1 MVFLARPRRAA
12 EAAAPPT
19 PALHL
24 RGGFDAGFCV
34 RGEARDSAS
43 GTAAA
48 APAAVQAARRA
59 PAFASLSRALFQ
71 LAAAPAPTKCVARSA
86 ATAQPYLH
94 SCCSVLTSPRPIAAR
109 RDAAQAQHYN
119 VVKVRGDGRC
129 MFRALVR
136 PLVVA
141 LVLSHA

>member
-1 MVFLARPRRAA
+1 MQLALAHPLPTLQRVGGSCAVRDSLPLRLAVRTCCAYRLTQLAMVFLARPRRAA

-71 LAAAPAPTKCVARSA
+71 LAAAPAPTKCVARPRGALLRLRNPTCTFA
-86 ATAQPYLH
+86 AA
-94 SCCSVLTSPRPIAAR
+94 C
-109 RDAAQAQHYN
+109 
-119 VVKVRGDGRC
+119 
-129 MFRALVR
+129 
-136 PLVVA
+136 
-141 LVLSHA
+141 

>member
-1 MVFLARPRRAA
+1 MALSMRRPEAAAPLSAERWDDGVQGAARSAVVASLHAGPLTRRPRRLARPRRAA

-34 RGEARDSAS
+34 RGEASDSAS

-71 LAAAPAPTKCVARSA
+71 LAAAPAPTKCVARPRGALLRLRNPTCTFA
-86 ATAQPYLH
+86 AV
-94 SCCSVLTSPRPIAAR
+94 C
-109 RDAAQAQHYN
+109 
-119 VVKVRGDGRC
+119 
-129 MFRALVR
+129 
-136 PLVVA
+136 
-141 LVLSHA
+141 